1 VAAVAPVERRAFLPY
16 VAFSP
21 AQQRSQLQNPSPPNV
36 ATGVVAQGLAQ
47 GLPQKLLITALKKM
61 TALGAGDSAP
71 LKPGLEART
80 V

>member
-1 VAAVAPVERRAFLPY
+1 
-16 VAFSP
+16 VAFSL
-21 AQQRSQLQNPSPPNV
+21 AQQRGQFQNPSPPNV

-47 GLPQKLLITALKKM
+47 GLPQKLLITAFKKM